1 MATLDDAYAQLWHA
15 IKTDAAINTAAG
27 LYKAWRDNY
36 ADWGS
41 PVQDEFTTD
50 KGVPTQVFSHAIVE
64 WHADGAHVIGR

>member
-1 MATLDDAYAQLWHA
+1 MPTQDDAYKQLWR
-15 IKTDAAINTAAG
+15 AINPLAALNVNAG

-50 KGVPTQVFSHAIVE
+50 SGVPTQVFANAIVE
-64 WHADGAHVIGR
+64 WHADGAHVVGR